1 MHRGPAQHRWAGKCL
16 TLCSALLWVQ
26 KPGVQSLEI
35 SVMCIFPTQLISNYH
50 HDFESMGLFT
60 EVETFCQPPS
70 HTCSS

>member
-1 MHRGPAQHRWAGKCL
+1 MGWQVLNTVLCPALGAE
-16 TLCSALLWVQ
+16 AI
-26 KPGVQSLEI
+26 LEI

-70 HTCSS
+70 HTRSS